1 VEVIV
6 MNDVYDVVIVG
17 GGAAGLSGAL
27 VLSRARRRVAVV
39 DAGSPRN
46 APAEH
51 MHGYLSRDGM
61 PPSDLLKAGRV
72 EVEGYGGEVIDD
84 RVVGIDPGFFVRL
97 ESGRVLR
104 ARRILVAAGL
114 RDVLPE
120 VPGLQERWG
129 KTVLHCPYCH
139 GWEVRDRPLGVLAHP
154 EVYGSDMVLHQVELV
169 RQWSDDVVF
178 FPRGYELSAE
188 QRQRLAARDIRVVE
202 GAVER
207 VEDGLVRLED
217 GGVVER
223 EAVFVA
229 PKFVPNDDLLIELG
243 CEVEN
248 GLVKVDPTGRTSA
261 FGVWAIGN
269 VADPMAQVI
278 GAAAAGVKAAAALNA
293 DLVQEDIER
302 AVEEHRKHGL

>member
-1 VEVIV
+1 
-6 MNDVYDVVIVG
+6 MNDVYDVVVVG

-61 PPSDLLKAGRV
+61 APGDLLKVGRG

-84 RVVGIDPGFFVRL
+84 RVVGIDHGFFVRL

-104 ARRILVAAGL
+104 ARRVLVASGL
-114 RDVLPE
+114 RDVLPD
-120 VPGLQERWG
+120 VPGLQEGWG

-139 GWEVRDRPLGVLAHP
+139 GWEVRDRPVGVLAHP
-154 EVYGSDMVLHQVELV
+154 EVYGSGMVLHQVELV
-169 RQWSDDVVF
+169 RQWSDDVAF
-178 FPRGYELSAE
+178 FPRGYELSDE
-188 QRQRLAARDIRVVE
+188 ERQRLAARDIRVVE
-202 GAVER
+202 GVVAR
-207 VEDGLVRLED
+207 VEDGAVRMED

-229 PKFVPNDDLLIELG
+229 PQFVPNDGLLRALG
-243 CEVEN
+243 CEVED
-248 GLVKVDPTGRTSA
+248 GRVVVDPAGRSSV
-261 FGVWAIGN
+261 FGVWAVGN

-278 GAAAAGVKAAAALNA
+278 GAAAEGVKAAAALNA

-302 AVEEHRKHGL
+302 AVEQRRRHGL

>member
-1 VEVIV
+1 
-6 MNDVYDVVIVG
+6 MNDVYDVVVVG
-17 GGAAGLSGAL
+17 GGAGGLSGAL

-61 PPSDLLKAGRV
+61 APGDLLKVGRG

-104 ARRILVAAGL
+104 ARRILVASGL
-114 RDVLPE
+114 KDVLPD
-120 VPGLQERWG
+120 VPGLQEGWG

-139 GWEVRDRPLGVLAHP
+139 GWEVRDRPVGVLAHP
-154 EVYGSDMVLHQVELV
+154 EVYGSGMVLHQVELV

-178 FPRGYELSAE
+178 FPRGYELSDE
-188 QRQRLAARDIRVVE
+188 ERQRLAARDIRVVE
-202 GAVER
+202 GVVAA
-207 VEDGLVRLED
+207 VEDGSVRMSD
-217 GGVVER
+217 GNAVER

-229 PKFVPNDDLLIELG
+229 PRFVPNDELLRELG
-243 CEVEN
+243 CEVEVDVEN
-248 GLVKVDPTGRTSA
+248 GQVQVDAFGRTSE
-261 FGVWAIGN
+261 FGVWAVGN
-269 VADPMAQVI
+269 VVDPMAQVI
-278 GAAAAGVKAAAALNA
+278 SAAAGGVKAAAALNA

-302 AVEEHRKHGL
+302 AVEQHRKHGL

>member
-1 VEVIV
+1 
-6 MNDVYDVVIVG
+6 MNDVYDVVVVG

-61 PPSDLLKAGRV
+61 PPLELLKVGRS
-72 EVEGYGGEVIDD
+72 EVEGYGGEIIDD
-84 RVVGIDPGFFVRL
+84 RVVGIDHGFFVRL

-104 ARRILVAAGL
+104 ARRVLVAAGL
-114 RDVLPE
+114 RDVLPD
-120 VPGLQERWG
+120 VPGLKERWG
-129 KTVLHCPYCH
+129 KSVLHCPYCH
-139 GWEVRDRPLGVLAHP
+139 GWEVADRPIGVLAHP
-154 EVYGSDMVLHQVELV
+154 EAWGSDMVLHQVELV

-178 FPRGYELSAE
+178 FPRGYKLSEEEL
-188 QRQRLAARDIRVVE
+188 QRLAARDIRVVE

-217 GGVVER
+217 GSVVER

-229 PKFVPNDDLLIELG
+229 PKFVPNDELLVELG

-248 GLVKVDPTGRTSA
+248 GYVKVDPSGRSSE
-261 FGVWAIGN
+261 FGVWAVGN
-269 VADPMAQVI
+269 VSNPMAQVI
-278 GAAAAGVKAAAALNA
+278 GAAAAGVNAAAALNA

-302 AVEEHRKHGL
+302 AVEVHRKHGL